1 MDENMKI
8 LKREKLEE
16 KAKYLRKLT
25 LDMCCRLGVGH
36 VTSAYSC
43 TEIMVALFYGNIIRY
58 NPNEPNWKDR
68 DRFILSKGH
77 ASTILYPVLA
87 DLGYFKLEELENC
100 LKPDALL
107 GLLLKYSVPGAEI
120 SSGSLGVGFG
130 VAAGIAYGAKL
141 NRESYLTFA
150 MLGDGE
156 CHEGAIWETAMFAAH
171 NHLNNLIAIVDR
183 NYLCCTDYTENLV
196 SLEPFDEKWKAFGW
210 DVKHIN
216 GHDFKQVFD
225 ALEGIRS
232 RRSRN
237 PLVIIADTVKGKGID
252 FISDI
257 PLWHGAAPHGS
268 DIERANI
275 CLEREGDFYE

>member
-1 MDENMKI
+1 MTIIQRDRMK
-8 LKREKLEE
+8 E

-36 VTSAYSC
+36 ITSAYSC
-43 TEIMVALFYGNIIRY
+43 TEIMVALFYGNIIKY
-58 NPNEPNWKDR
+58 NPKEPNWNSR

-87 DLGYFKLEELENC
+87 DLGYFDLGELEKC
-100 LKPDALL
+100 LEPDALL

-130 VAAGIAYGAKL
+130 VATGIAYGARL
-141 NRESYLTFA
+141 NRENFITFT

-156 CHEGAIWETAMFAAH
+156 CHEGAIWETAMFASH
-171 NHLNNLIAIVDR
+171 NHLNNLVAIIDR
-183 NYLCCTDYTENLV
+183 NYLSCTDFTENLV

-210 DVKHIN
+210 EVKHID
-216 GHDFKQVFD
+216 GHNFEQILA
-225 ALEGIRS
+225 ALDGIRS
-232 RRSRN
+232 RRSRK
-237 PLVIIADTVKGKGID
+237 PLVIIADTIKGKGID
-252 FISDI
+252 FISDS

-268 DIERANI
+268 DVEKANI
-275 CLEREGDFYE
+275 SLDKGGKLYE